1 MSIHFNIIVHACTCM
16 MFISNH
22 IYRKVHVP
30 KFEYIEDIQCFGIWN
45 LFQRVTGF
53 IISCLQS
60 KRK

>member
-30 KFEYIEDIQCFGIWN
+30 KFEYIEDINVLEFIS
-45 LFQRVTGF
+45 TGDRIF
-53 IISCLQS
+53 YIFMSA
-60 KRK
+60 K